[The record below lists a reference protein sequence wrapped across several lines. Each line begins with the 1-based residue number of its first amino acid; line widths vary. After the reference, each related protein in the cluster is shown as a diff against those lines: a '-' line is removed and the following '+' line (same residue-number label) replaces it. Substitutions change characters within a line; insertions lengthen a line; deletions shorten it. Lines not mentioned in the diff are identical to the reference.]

1 MPGLYENRICHDHD
15 DRKETSKTNHT
26 KSLNHSITR
35 RHIGRETKSER
46 CDDRNCDGRC
56 RDSSTIECESNNMF
70 WDEESESD
78 DCDISDDEYRSDIEP
93 MDEPITR
100 EEESDTNTESN
111 EEAHDES
118 IDTSF

>member
-1 MPGLYENRICHDHD
+1 
-15 DRKETSKTNHT
+15 
-26 KSLNHSITR
+26 
-35 RHIGRETKSER
+35 
-46 CDDRNCDGRC
+46 
-56 RDSSTIECESNNMF
+56 MF

-118 IDTSF
+118 IDTSFWELGDFFDDCQYPWFCNTRTESDTECEEVDEEHISLEWKSCRHLIPETQ